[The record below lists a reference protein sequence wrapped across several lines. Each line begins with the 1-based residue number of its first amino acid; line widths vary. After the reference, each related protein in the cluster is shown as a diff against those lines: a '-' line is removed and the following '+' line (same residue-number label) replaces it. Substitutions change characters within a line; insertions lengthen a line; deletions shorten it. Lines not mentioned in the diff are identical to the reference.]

1 MASCKNVFFAPWVQ
15 FPFDFTP
22 LCSHFYLVNSNSDNS
37 SNFPLSWTKIP
48 FPWLKKSLKFTPVTQ
63 IVVLL
68 TLCRCHSI
76 NSFCYMG
83 VKTLKLTLVNTKG
96 NLILTCEMNRSCFII
111 KIPNYVTVSDEI
123 SQCALH
129 HTQKRW
135 EISNYQFLTWQIEF
149 FNWPLKLEP
158 LLTRIVCFLFP
169 FRVWVTGVLLYVAC
183 WPCNWLIT
191 CCSWYILVSADAT
204 DSWQRLQSK
213 LCCLLLTWREK
224 MLTLNLSRCKARK
237 VAG

>member
-1 MASCKNVFFAPWVQ
+1 MMSG
-15 FPFDFTP
+15 
-22 LCSHFYLVNSNSDNS
+22 LVNASFSLPEWQAVKMFS
-37 SNFPLSWTKIP
+37 LHPESNFPLISPHFAVIFSP

-76 NSFCYMG
+76 NSFCYIG

>member
-1 MASCKNVFFAPWVQ
+1 M
-15 FPFDFTP
+15 PFHQLF
-22 LCSHFYLVNSNSDNS
+22 
-37 SNFPLSWTKIP
+37 
-48 FPWLKKSLKFTPVTQ
+48 
-63 IVVLL
+63 LL
-68 TLCRCHSI
+68 YI
-76 NSFCYMG
+76 G

-123 SQCALH
+123 SKFALH
-129 HTQKRW
+129 HTLKRW
-135 EISNYQFLTWQIEF
+135 EISNYQFLTWQIKF

-158 LLTRIVCFLFP
+158 LLTRTVCFFVSPHWL
-169 FRVWVTGVLLYVAC
+169 RVWVTVVLLYVAC
-183 WPCNWLIT
+183 RPYNWLII
-191 CCSWYILVSADAT
+191 CCPWYILVSADAT
-204 DSWQRLQSK
+204 DSWQRLQWK